1 MKDHSNERN
10 TEIKEKKFRNTN
22 TLELCVRVD
31 NQLFLEVIYG
41 WGRGKLFPVS
51 ATQILNTRQGHDF
64 KEILVYDSTS
74 LVAK

>member
-1 MKDHSNERN
+1 MRGTQKLR
-10 TEIKEKKFRNTN
+10 KKFRKTN

-31 NQLFLEVIYG
+31 NQLFLEVFYG

-51 ATQILNTRQGHDF
+51 ATQILNTQQGHDF